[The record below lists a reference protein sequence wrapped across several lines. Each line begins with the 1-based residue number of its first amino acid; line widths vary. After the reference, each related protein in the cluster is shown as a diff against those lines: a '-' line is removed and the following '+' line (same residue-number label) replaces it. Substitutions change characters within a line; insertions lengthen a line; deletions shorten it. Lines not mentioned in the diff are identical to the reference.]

1 MHTLRQRINARDESG
16 FTLIELLVVLIII
29 GVLLAIAVPSYL
41 GFKDRAEARAASA
54 NVRSAIPT
62 VEAYYSDVG
71 NYSNMTLTTGDSP
84 DTGGL
89 KSIDAGVSLTAVFG
103 AATGY
108 CISDQQGTH
117 YAKVVGPG
125 GTIDQAATGDC
136 TSATG

>member
-1 MHTLRQRINARDESG
+1 MHSLRQRLNARDESG

-41 GFKDRAEARAASA
+41 GFKDRAEKRAAAA
-54 NVRSAIPT
+54 NVRAALPT

-71 NYSNMTLTTGDSP
+71 NYTNMKLTTGDSP

-103 AATGY
+103 ASGGY
-108 CISDQQGTH
+108 CISDKQGSH

-125 GTIDQAATGDC
+125 GTIDDTASGNC